1 MIMDEGNSVISRDVL
16 LTLVSFS
23 VGDKENIN
31 NLRFRGFAVL
41 ASWRKRNK
49 FSWADL
55 KMNVHI

>member
-1 MIMDEGNSVISRDVL
+1 MIMDEGNSVILRDVL

-41 ASWRKRNK
+41 ASWRKRKK